1 MHMQSSIFPELYPV
15 KKPIFLASLDKLV
28 QLPTKPSL
36 ISSDGK
42 GNRPTETILSSRK
55 ALSRKASSK
64 YYTNLIL
71 KPLMY
76 YAKEIGSPLH
86 NHYQKAYHCCDTFT
100 QEGKKGTSKYC
111 NSRVCHTCNRIRTAK
126 QIKYYEPTMAK
137 SMLAG
142 SKMSFATLTI
152 PNVKDT
158 ELRDTIR
165 IMKKELSLIQRV
177 LKERRGISAKGI
189 IKLEV
194 TWSFIRKDFHPHF
207 HIISDSFEYN
217 EMLIEEWLKRFST
230 ATRECQHNKYAT
242 LKKGLKELF
251 KYSTKIID
259 TDSRSNKK
267 KKQEKT
273 IAHVNLYALDVIMNA
288 LHKQRTITAFGMKQ
302 VSEEVDNLVSQEYYD
317 LPPTP
322 YKKLTSTKL
331 FDNNTS
337 SYYEVMSYEYY
348 PTIEW
353 VWKDNDWYSTG
364 YCDGIPLSGYIPK
377 SEDKFSF
384 HFHYK

>member
-1 MHMQSSIFPELYPV
+1 MQSSIFLDSCPV

-28 QLPTKPSL
+28 QLPTKPV
-36 ISSDGK
+36 IIPSDGK
-42 GNRPTETILSSRK
+42 GNKRSKKSLSTRASRK
-55 ALSRKASSK
+55 
-64 YYTNLIL
+64 YHTNQIL
-71 KPLMY
+71 APLLY
-76 YAKEIGSPLH
+76 YAKEIDSPLH
-86 NHYQKAYHCCDTFT
+86 NHYQKAFYCNNTLT
-100 QEGKKGTSKYC
+100 QINGKLTGKYC

-126 QIKYYEPTMAK
+126 QINGYEPIMARSIAEGNK
-137 SMLAG
+137 IA
-142 SKMSFATLTI
+142 FATLTI

-158 ELRDTIR
+158 ELKDTIR

-177 LKERRGISAKGI
+177 LKERRGITAKGI
-189 IKLEV
+189 TKLEV
-194 TWSFIRKDFHPHF
+194 TWSFKRRDFHPHF
-207 HIISDSFEYN
+207 HILSDSFDYN
-217 EMLIEEWLKRFST
+217 QMIIEEWLKRFPT
-230 ATRECQHNKYAT
+230 ARIKAQKNKYANI
-242 LKKGLKELF
+242 KNSLKELF

-267 KKQEKT
+267 IENKT
-273 IAHVNLYALDVIMNA
+273 TAHVNISALDVIMNS
-288 LHKQRTITAFGMKQ
+288 LHKQRIITSFGMKQ
-302 VSEEVDNLVSQEYYD
+302 LSEEVDSLVSQEYYD

-322 YKKLTSTKL
+322 YKKLTTTRL

-348 PTIEW
+348 HTIEW

-364 YCDGIPLSGYIPK
+364 YCEGIALSGYIPK

>member
-1 MHMQSSIFPELYPV
+1 MQSSIFPELYPV

-28 QLPTKPSL
+28 QLPTKPL
-36 ISSDGK
+36 IISSDGK
-42 GNRPTETILSSRK
+42 GNKPVKTNL
-55 ALSRKASSK
+55 LSRSSLSRRASSK

-76 YAKEIGSPLH
+76 YAKEIGSPLL

-100 QEGKKGTSKYC
+100 QQGKKGTSKYC
-111 NSRVCHTCNRIRTAK
+111 NSRVCHTCNRIRTRT
-126 QIKYYEPTMAK
+126 QIDKYEPTMAK
-137 SMLAG
+137 SMLEG
-142 SKMSFATLTI
+142 SRMSFATLTI
-152 PNVKDT
+152 PNVKDIS
-158 ELRDTIR
+158 LKDTIR
-165 IMKKELSLIQRV
+165 LMKKQLSLIQRV
-177 LKERRGISAKGI
+177 ITERRGITAKGI
-189 IKLEV
+189 AKIEV
-194 TWSFIRKDFHPHF
+194 TYNFKREDYHPHF

-217 EMLIEEWLKRFST
+217 QMIIEEWLKRFPT
-230 ATRECQHNKYAT
+230 ATRDCQHNRDAT
-242 LKKGLKELF
+242 LKQGLKELF
-251 KYSTKIID
+251 KYTTKIID

-267 KKQEKT
+267 KKDKT
-273 IAHVNLYALDVIMNA
+273 IAHVNLKALDVIMNA

-302 VSEEVDNLVSQEYYD
+302 ISEDVDSLVSQEYYD

-322 YKKLTSTKL
+322 YKKLTTTKL

-364 YCDGIPLSGYIPK
+364 YCDGIPLSNYIPK

>member
-1 MHMQSSIFPELYPV
+1 MQSSIFPELYPV

-28 QLPTKPSL
+28 QLPTKPL
-36 ISSDGK
+36 TISSDGK

-55 ALSRKASSK
+55 ALSRRASSK
-64 YYTNLIL
+64 YYTDLIL
-71 KPLMY
+71 KRLMY
-76 YAKEIGSPLH
+76 HAKEIGSPLH
-86 NHYQKAYHCCDTFT
+86 NHYQKAYYCCSVLT
-100 QEGKKGTSKYC
+100 QIGNKITGKYC
-111 NSRVCHTCNRIRTAK
+111 NSRVCHTCNRIRTNNL
-126 QIKYYEPTMAK
+126 IKDYEPIMSK
-137 SMLAG
+137 SMLEG

-152 PNVKDT
+152 PNVKADC
-158 ELRDTIR
+158 LRGTIR
-165 IMKKELSLIQRV
+165 EMKRNLTLIQRV

-194 TWSFIRKDFHPHF
+194 TWSFRREDYHPHF
-207 HIISDSFEYN
+207 HILSDSFEYN
-217 EMLIEEWLKRFST
+217 EMVIEEWLKRFPT
-230 ATRECQHNKYAT
+230 ATRVCQDNRDAT
-242 LKKGLKELF
+242 LKKGLKEMF

-267 KKQEKT
+267 KQDKT
-273 IAHVNLYALDVIMNA
+273 IAHVNIKALDVIMNA

-302 VSEEVDNLVSQEYYD
+302 LSEEVGNLVSQEYCD

-322 YKKLTSTKL
+322 YKKLTTTKL

-353 VWKDNDWYSTG
+353 VWKDNDWYSIG